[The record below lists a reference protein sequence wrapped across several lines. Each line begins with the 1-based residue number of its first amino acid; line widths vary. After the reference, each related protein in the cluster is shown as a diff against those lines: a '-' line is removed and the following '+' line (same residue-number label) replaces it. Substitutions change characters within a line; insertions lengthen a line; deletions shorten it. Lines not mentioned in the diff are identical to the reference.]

1 MRRSEPNTSVHSSKG
16 RLVVTRVAEAVA
28 QVVAVCHE
36 QFRSDPCPEAFEEAE
51 LRVRE
56 TMNALACEL
65 LGAVIEKRDDGAS
78 RIERDGQSWF
88 RVAATPRTIMTSLG
102 PLTYR
107 RARYRTSTA
116 PAHGGLPGAVTAAI
130 YSTVLARPSRS
141 GPTRFRYAG
150 ESQSLSRRRARAD
163 AEEGVPARFRIHAIP
178 ETDMHDPERDIRDIP
193 LSQLELSPDNVR
205 KTPAD
210 DSAFTELKASIAAHG
225 LLENLIAHAMGL
237 GADGIGRYAVIAGGR
252 RLAAMQ
258 ALAAEGTLDEDHPVP
273 CRMIGDIVTAEEVS
287 LAENSVRAAMHPA
300 DQVEAFRR
308 LADAGSTAAAIA
320 ARFGVSERTVEK
332 RLRLGNAAP
341 VLLEAYR
348 AGEIDLDTLMAFAV
362 TTNQARQS
370 AVWET
375 VSQQGYRPG
384 AWQIKRLLT
393 EDRVPATSAIVRFVG
408 IEAYEATGG
417 KIDRDLFAEED
428 ERGIWFDDPD
438 LLNKLAIDSLQVA
451 ARELE
456 TRWKWAE
463 ARLDVDWSATAAF
476 GRVRPQ
482 PAEPTDGEK
491 AEIERLRTRND
502 ELANMDDD
510 GWTEELVEEADANE
524 TRLDEIE
531 ATIEARAVY
540 RREDIA
546 IAGCIATVGNDG
558 ELKLIQGL
566 VRPEDMPAR
575 ESNDANMAG
584 QDDTGDGESASSSIE
599 APTLA
604 APLASLGDAEAEAR
618 KEAGVGI
625 GLADDLRAIRT
636 AIVKSQ
642 LACDFEAAFDL
653 LLFQLARGVFASGY
667 HDDALDIRATETPD
681 RPAMRVNDD
690 AFGTINVGEKHLEID
705 RATQKLDWTGLSDT
719 EAFAELRAL
728 PERDKRTLFASCVA
742 RTLKG
747 QLAFEPKARP
757 EVEAT
762 VARLDI
768 DFAAAV
774 RGNRDQLWTADLLWS
789 RLRKDRILA
798 VARET
803 LGETWAQAEAKH
815 KKADIAKAMQDAFA
829 HGGDV
834 PAGVTAE
841 GRAAAIAWTPP
852 GFRAFD
858 TGAVDDS
865 ALADDEG
872 TTAPEP
878 QPSKI
883 DTPLENALEHSSVD
897 PSGADGEARQDDAT
911 EADALPGDD
920 PEPTPV
926 EATRP
931 INVSVPGIVESI
943 DAPAVAE
950 RRAAAI
956 ASAMNADA
964 TLPVAASAPEVAG
977 PPAADAGGHDV
988 SVEREQVLAPPRGN
1002 GHDNGAELLEIP
1014 AFLRRG

>member
-1 MRRSEPNTSVHSSKG
+1 MSE
-16 RLVVTRVAEAVA
+16 
-28 QVVAVCHE
+28 
-36 QFRSDPCPEAFEEAE
+36 
-51 LRVRE
+51 RE
-56 TMNALACEL
+56 
-65 LGAVIEKRDDGAS
+65 
-78 RIERDGQSWF
+78 
-88 RVAATPRTIMTSLG
+88 
-102 PLTYR
+102 
-107 RARYRTSTA
+107 
-116 PAHGGLPGAVTAAI
+116 
-130 YSTVLARPSRS
+130 
-141 GPTRFRYAG
+141 
-150 ESQSLSRRRARAD
+150 
-163 AEEGVPARFRIHAIP
+163 
-178 ETDMHDPERDIRDIP
+178 IREIP
-193 LSQLELSPDNVR
+193 LSQLELSPDNAR

-210 DSAFTELKASIAAHG
+210 ASAFTELKASIAAHG
-225 LLENLIAHAMGL
+225 QLENLIARSMEP
-237 GADGIGRYAVIAGGR
+237 GADGPGRYAVIAGGR

-258 ALAAEGTLDEDHPVP
+258 ALAAEGALDEDHPVP
-273 CRMIGDIVTAEEVS
+273 CRMIGAIVAAEEVS

-320 ARFGVSERTVEK
+320 ACFGVSERTVEK

-408 IEAYEATGG
+408 LEAYEAAGG
-417 KIDRDLFAEED
+417 RIDRDLFAEED
-428 ERGIWFDDPD
+428 ERGIWFDDPN
-438 LLNKLAIDSLQVA
+438 LLNKLAMDSLQAA

-463 ARLDVDWSATAAF
+463 ARLGVDWSATAAF

-482 PAEPTDGEK
+482 PAEPTDEEK

-510 GWTEELVEEADANE
+510 GWTEELVGEAEGNEE
-524 TRLDEIE
+524 RLDEIE
-531 ATIEARAVY
+531 ATIEARAIY

-566 VRPEDMPAR
+566 VKPEDMPAR
-575 ESNDANMAG
+575 EAGDASAPG
-584 QDDTGDGESASSSIE
+584 HGDTADGEETFSGID
-599 APTLA
+599 APTFV
-604 APLASLGDAEAEAR
+604 APLASPGDAEAEAR

-625 GLADDLRAIRT
+625 GLADDLRAIRSG
-636 AIVKSQ
+636 IVKSQ

-653 LLFQLARGVFASGY
+653 LLFQLARSVFTNGY
-667 HDDALDIRATETPD
+667 HDDALDIRAAETPD

-690 AFGTINVGEKHLEID
+690 AFGNTNVGEKHLEID
-705 RATQKLDWTGLSDT
+705 RAGQKLDWTGLPDA

-728 PERDKRTLFASCVA
+728 SERDKRTLFASCVA

-747 QLAFEPKARP
+747 QLAFEPMARP

-768 DFAAAV
+768 DLASAV

-798 VARET
+798 IARET
-803 LGETWAQAEAKH
+803 LGETWAQVHAKQ
-815 KKADIAKAMQDAFA
+815 KKADIAKAMQDTFA
-829 HGGDV
+829 HGGGV

-872 TTAPEP
+872 TTAPEQ

-883 DTPLENALEHSSVD
+883 DMPSVHALEHSSVD
-897 PSGADGEARQDDAT
+897 PSGADGEDRQDDAT

-920 PEPTPV
+920 PEPTPM
-926 EATRP
+926 EAPLPMNAR
-931 INVSVPGIVESI
+931 VHSVVESI

-977 PPAADAGGHDV
+977 PPAADAGDHDV
-988 SVEREQVLAPPRGN
+988 SVEPEQVMAPPRGN
-1002 GHDNGAELLEIP
+1002 GHDNKAELLEIP

>member
-1 MRRSEPNTSVHSSKG
+1 
-16 RLVVTRVAEAVA
+16 
-28 QVVAVCHE
+28 
-36 QFRSDPCPEAFEEAE
+36 
-51 LRVRE
+51 
-56 TMNALACEL
+56 
-65 LGAVIEKRDDGAS
+65 
-78 RIERDGQSWF
+78 
-88 RVAATPRTIMTSLG
+88 
-102 PLTYR
+102 
-107 RARYRTSTA
+107 
-116 PAHGGLPGAVTAAI
+116 
-130 YSTVLARPSRS
+130 
-141 GPTRFRYAG
+141 
-150 ESQSLSRRRARAD
+150 
-163 AEEGVPARFRIHAIP
+163 
-178 ETDMHDPERDIRDIP
+178 MHDPERDIRDIP
-193 LSQLELSPDNVR
+193 LSQLELSPHNVR

-210 DSAFTELKASIAAHG
+210 ASAFTELKASIAAHG
-225 LLENLIAHAMGL
+225 LLENLIARSMEP
-237 GADGIGRYAVIAGGR
+237 GADGPGRYAVIAGGR

-273 CRMIGDIVTAEEVS
+273 CRMIGAIVAAEEVS

-362 TTNQARQS
+362 TTDQARQS

-375 VSQQGYRPG
+375 VSQGYRPG

-393 EDRVPATSAIVRFVG
+393 EDRVPATSAIARFIG
-408 IEAYEATGG
+408 IEAYEAAGG
-417 KIDRDLFAEED
+417 GIDRDLFAEED

-438 LLNKLAIDSLQVA
+438 LLNKLAMDILQVA

-463 ARLDVDWSATAAF
+463 ARLDVDWNTTASF

-502 ELANMDDD
+502 KLANMDDD

-524 TRLDEIE
+524 TRLHEIE

-558 ELKLIQGL
+558 ELKLIPGL

-575 ESNDANMAG
+575 ESGDANMAG
-584 QDDTGDGESASSSIE
+584 QDDTADGKENTISGID
-599 APTLA
+599 APTFV
-604 APLASLGDAEAEAR
+604 APLASPGDAEAEAR

-642 LACDFEAAFDL
+642 LACNFEAAFDL
-653 LLFQLARGVFASGY
+653 LLFQLARSVFTTGY
-667 HDDALDIRATETPD
+667 HDDALDIRAAETPD

-705 RATQKLDWTGLSDT
+705 RAAQKLDWTGLPDA

-728 PERDKRTLFASCVA
+728 PERDKHILFASCVA

-747 QLAFEPKARP
+747 QLAFEPKARA

-774 RGNRDQLWTADLLWS
+774 RGNSDQLWTADLLWS

-803 LGETWAQAEAKH
+803 LGETWAQAEAKQ

-829 HGGDV
+829 HGDDV
-834 PAGVTAE
+834 PAGITAE
-841 GRAAAIAWTPP
+841 GRASAIAWTPP

-858 TGAVDDS
+858 TGTVDDS
-865 ALADDEG
+865 ASADDEG
-872 TTAPEP
+872 TSAPEP
-878 QPSKI
+878 QPAAA
-883 DTPLENALEHSSVD
+883 DTLLEDAPRGNAPEDGGTDPAPAEALLPMNARVQSV
-897 PSGADGEARQDDAT
+897 
-911 EADALPGDD
+911 
-920 PEPTPV
+920 
-926 EATRP
+926 
-931 INVSVPGIVESI
+931 VESI

-950 RRAAAI
+950 RRAAAL
-956 ASAMNADA
+956 ASNVNADA
-964 TLPVAASAPEVAG
+964 TP
-977 PPAADAGGHDV
+977 

-1002 GHDNGAELLEIP
+1002 GHDNKAELLEIP

>member
-1 MRRSEPNTSVHSSKG
+1 
-16 RLVVTRVAEAVA
+16 
-28 QVVAVCHE
+28 
-36 QFRSDPCPEAFEEAE
+36 
-51 LRVRE
+51 
-56 TMNALACEL
+56 
-65 LGAVIEKRDDGAS
+65 
-78 RIERDGQSWF
+78 
-88 RVAATPRTIMTSLG
+88 
-102 PLTYR
+102 
-107 RARYRTSTA
+107 
-116 PAHGGLPGAVTAAI
+116 
-130 YSTVLARPSRS
+130 
-141 GPTRFRYAG
+141 
-150 ESQSLSRRRARAD
+150 
-163 AEEGVPARFRIHAIP
+163 
-178 ETDMHDPERDIRDIP
+178 MHDPERHISDIP

-210 DSAFTELKASIAAHG
+210 ASAFTELKASIAAHG
-225 LLENLIAHAMGL
+225 LLENLIARSMEPSTDCVA
-237 GADGIGRYAVIAGGR
+237 RYAVIAGGR

-258 ALAAEGTLDEDHPVP
+258 ALAAEGALEKDHPVP
-273 CRMIGDIVTAEEVS
+273 CRMIEDIVAAEEVS

-348 AGEIDLDTLMAFAV
+348 AGEIELDTLMAFAV
-362 TTNQARQS
+362 TTDRARQS
-370 AVWET
+370 VVWET

-393 EDRVPATSAIVRFVG
+393 EDRVSATSAIARFVG
-408 IEAYEATGG
+408 IEAYEAAGG
-417 KIDRDLFAEED
+417 RIDRDLFAEED
-428 ERGIWFDDPD
+428 ERGIWFDDPN
-438 LLNKLAIDSLQVA
+438 LLNKLAMDNLQAA

-482 PAEPTDGEK
+482 PAEPTDEEK

-531 ATIEARAVY
+531 AMIEARAVY

-546 IAGCIATVGNDG
+546 IAGCIATIGNDG

-566 VRPEDMPAR
+566 VWPEDMPAR
-575 ESNDANMAG
+575 EADDANMAG
-584 QDDTGDGESASSSIE
+584 QDDTGGGESASSSIE

-604 APLASLGDAEAEAR
+604 APVASPGDAEAEAR

-653 LLFQLARGVFASGY
+653 LLFQLSRSVFTTGY
-667 HDDALDIRATETPD
+667 HDDALDIRAAATPD

-690 AFGTINVGEKHLEID
+690 AFGDINVGEKHLEID
-705 RATQKLDWTGLSDT
+705 RAAQKLDWTGLPDA

-762 VARLDI
+762 VARLDT
-768 DFAAAV
+768 DFVAAV
-774 RGNRDQLWTADLLWS
+774 RGNRDQVWTADLLWS

-798 VARET
+798 IARGT
-803 LGETWAQAEAKH
+803 LGETWAQAEAKQ
-815 KKADIAKAMQDAFA
+815 KKAEIARAMQEAFA
-829 HGGDV
+829 HGDGV

-858 TGAVDDS
+858 TVAVDDNDTGDVEGATS
-865 ALADDEG
+865 AEQQQVAADTPVDDAAEG
-872 TTAPEP
+872 SGDDADGVANPSAVNNGASQAGAPEGGATPGDNAEPVPLEAP
-878 QPSKI
+878 QPM
-883 DTPLENALEHSSVD
+883 NAGVQSV
-897 PSGADGEARQDDAT
+897 
-911 EADALPGDD
+911 
-920 PEPTPV
+920 
-926 EATRP
+926 
-931 INVSVPGIVESI
+931 VESI
-943 DAPAVAE
+943 DAPAVAD
-950 RRAAAI
+950 RRAAAL
-956 ASAMNADA
+956 ASAMNAEA
-964 TLPVAASAPEVAG
+964 TPPVAASAPEAAE
-977 PPAADAGGHDV
+977 PPAGDAIAGGGHDV

-1002 GHDNGAELLEIP
+1002 GHDNKAELLEIP

>member
-1 MRRSEPNTSVHSSKG
+1 MSEG
-16 RLVVTRVAEAVA
+16 
-28 QVVAVCHE
+28 
-36 QFRSDPCPEAFEEAE
+36 
-51 LRVRE
+51 
-56 TMNALACEL
+56 
-65 LGAVIEKRDDGAS
+65 
-78 RIERDGQSWF
+78 
-88 RVAATPRTIMTSLG
+88 
-102 PLTYR
+102 
-107 RARYRTSTA
+107 
-116 PAHGGLPGAVTAAI
+116 
-130 YSTVLARPSRS
+130 
-141 GPTRFRYAG
+141 
-150 ESQSLSRRRARAD
+150 
-163 AEEGVPARFRIHAIP
+163 
-178 ETDMHDPERDIRDIP
+178 DIRDIP
-193 LSQLELSPDNVR
+193 LSQLELSPGNVR

-210 DSAFTELKASIAAHG
+210 ASAFTELKASIAAHG
-225 LLENLIAHAMGL
+225 LLENLIARAMEPGTDCV
-237 GADGIGRYAVIAGGR
+237 ARYAVIAGGR

-258 ALAAEGTLDEDHPVP
+258 ALAAEGALKEDHPVP
-273 CRMIGDIVTAEEVS
+273 CHMIDGIVAAEEVS

-348 AGEIDLDTLMAFAV
+348 AGEIDLETLMAFAV
-362 TTNQARQS
+362 TTDHAHQT

-393 EDRVPATSAIVRFVG
+393 EDRVSATSAIARFVG
-408 IEAYEATGG
+408 IEAYEAAGG
-417 KIDRDLFAEED
+417 SIDRDLFAEED

-438 LLNKLAIDSLQVA
+438 LLNKLAMDSLQVA

-463 ARLDVDWSATAAF
+463 ARLDVDWTTTAAF

-482 PAEPTDGEK
+482 PAEPTDEEK

-502 ELANMDDD
+502 ELANMDDED
-510 GWTEELVEEADANE
+510 WTEELVEEANANE
-524 TRLDEIE
+524 TRLHEIE

-546 IAGCIATVGNDG
+546 IAGCIVTIGNDG

-575 ESNDANMAG
+575 ESGDADAEG
-584 QDDTGDGESASSSIE
+584 HTDTADGESASSGID
-599 APTLA
+599 APTLV
-604 APLASLGDAEAEAR
+604 APLASPGDAEAEAR

-653 LLFQLARGVFASGY
+653 LLFQLARSVFTSGY
-667 HDDALDIRATETPD
+667 HNDALDIRVAETPD

-705 RATQKLDWTGLSDT
+705 RAGQKLDWTGLPDA

-728 PERDKRTLFASCVA
+728 PEQDKRTLFASCVA

-747 QLAFEPKARP
+747 QLAFEPKARA

-774 RGNRDQLWTADLLWS
+774 RGNRDQVWTADLLWS

-798 VARET
+798 IARGT
-803 LGETWAQAEAKH
+803 LGETWAQAEAKQ
-815 KKADIAKAMQDAFA
+815 KKADIAKAMENAFA
-829 HGGDV
+829 HGDGI
-834 PAGVTAE
+834 PAGVTAD

-858 TGAVDDS
+858 TGTVDDEGAAS
-865 ALADDEG
+865 DEG

-878 QPSKI
+878 QPTAA
-883 DTPLENALEHSSVD
+883 DTPLSDAPEDDGDDADGGAD
-897 PSGADGEARQDDAT
+897 PSGADSDTSQSG
-911 EADALPGDD
+911 D
-920 PEPTPV
+920 PEAGAPADNVADPAQA
-926 EATRP
+926 EAQQP
-931 INVSVPGIVESI
+931 MNAGVQSVVESF
-943 DAPAVAE
+943 DAPAVAD
-950 RRAAAI
+950 RRAAAL
-956 ASAMNADA
+956 ASAVNAGA
-964 TLPVAASAPEVAG
+964 TPPVAASAPEAAG
-977 PPAADAGGHDV
+977 ASDHDAMRITIASDGSNV
-988 SVEREQVLAPPRGN
+988 PVEPEQVLAPPRGN
-1002 GHDNGAELLEIP
+1002 GRDNKAELLEIP

>member
-1 MRRSEPNTSVHSSKG
+1 
-16 RLVVTRVAEAVA
+16 
-28 QVVAVCHE
+28 
-36 QFRSDPCPEAFEEAE
+36 
-51 LRVRE
+51 
-56 TMNALACEL
+56 
-65 LGAVIEKRDDGAS
+65 
-78 RIERDGQSWF
+78 
-88 RVAATPRTIMTSLG
+88 
-102 PLTYR
+102 
-107 RARYRTSTA
+107 
-116 PAHGGLPGAVTAAI
+116 
-130 YSTVLARPSRS
+130 
-141 GPTRFRYAG
+141 
-150 ESQSLSRRRARAD
+150 
-163 AEEGVPARFRIHAIP
+163 
-178 ETDMHDPERDIRDIP
+178 MHDPERDIRDIP
-193 LSQLELSPDNVR
+193 LPQLELSPCNVR

-210 DSAFTELKASIAAHG
+210 ASAFTELKASIAAHG
-225 LLENLIAHAMGL
+225 LLENLIARAMEPGT
-237 GADGIGRYAVIAGGR
+237 DCVVRYAVIAGGR

-258 ALAAEGTLDEDHPVP
+258 ALAAEGALDEDHPVP
-273 CRMIGDIVTAEEVS
+273 CRMIGSIVAAEEVS

-348 AGEIDLDTLMAFAV
+348 AGEIDLETLMAFAV
-362 TTNQARQS
+362 TTDHARQS
-370 AVWET
+370 AVWAA

-393 EDRVPATSAIVRFVG
+393 EDRVPATSNIARFVG
-408 IEAYEATGG
+408 LEAYEAAGG
-417 KIDRDLFAEED
+417 QIDRDLFAEED

-438 LLNKLAIDSLQVA
+438 LLNKLAMDSLQA
-451 ARELE
+451 ATRELE

-482 PAEPTDGEK
+482 PAEPKDEEK

-502 ELANMDDD
+502 ELANMGDD
-510 GWTEELVEEADANE
+510 GWTEELVDEADANE

-566 VRPEDMPAR
+566 VRPEDIPAR
-575 ESNDANMAG
+575 ESGEAG
-584 QDDTGDGESASSSIE
+584 AGGHDDTGDEENTISRID
-599 APTLA
+599 APTLV
-604 APLASLGDAEAEAR
+604 APIASPGDAESEAR

-642 LACDFEAAFDL
+642 LACDFDAAFDL
-653 LLFQLARGVFASGY
+653 LLFQLARSVFTTGY
-667 HDDALDIRATETPD
+667 YDDALDIRAAETPD
-681 RPAMRVNDD
+681 RPAMRVNDG
-690 AFGTINVGEKHLEID
+690 AFGNINVGEKHLEID
-705 RATQKLDWTGLSDT
+705 RAAQELDWAGLPDA
-719 EAFAELRAL
+719 EAFAGLRAL

-774 RGNRDQLWTADLLWS
+774 RGNRDQVWSADLLWS

-798 VARET
+798 IARET
-803 LGETWAQAEAKH
+803 LGETWAQAEAKQ
-815 KKADIAKAMQDAFA
+815 KKAEIGKAMQDAFA
-829 HGGDV
+829 HGDGV

-858 TGAVDDS
+858 TGTV
-865 ALADDEG
+865 DDEG
-872 TTAPEP
+872 AASDEGTAAPDP
-878 QPSKI
+878 QPAKA
-883 DTPLENALEHSSVD
+883 DTPLGNAPEDGGTDPAPAEAQQPMNAGVQSV
-897 PSGADGEARQDDAT
+897 
-911 EADALPGDD
+911 
-920 PEPTPV
+920 
-926 EATRP
+926 
-931 INVSVPGIVESI
+931 VESI

-950 RRAAAI
+950 RRAAAL
-956 ASAMNADA
+956 ASDKNSDA
-964 TLPVAASAPEVAG
+964 TLPAVASAPE
-977 PPAADAGGHDV
+977 PADHDV
-988 SVEREQVLAPPRGN
+988 SVEPEQVLAPPRGN
-1002 GHDNGAELLEIP
+1002 GRDSDAELLEIP

>member
-1 MRRSEPNTSVHSSKG
+1 
-16 RLVVTRVAEAVA
+16 
-28 QVVAVCHE
+28 
-36 QFRSDPCPEAFEEAE
+36 
-51 LRVRE
+51 
-56 TMNALACEL
+56 
-65 LGAVIEKRDDGAS
+65 
-78 RIERDGQSWF
+78 
-88 RVAATPRTIMTSLG
+88 
-102 PLTYR
+102 
-107 RARYRTSTA
+107 
-116 PAHGGLPGAVTAAI
+116 
-130 YSTVLARPSRS
+130 
-141 GPTRFRYAG
+141 
-150 ESQSLSRRRARAD
+150 
-163 AEEGVPARFRIHAIP
+163 
-178 ETDMHDPERDIRDIP
+178 MHDPERDIRDIP

-210 DSAFTELKASIAAHG
+210 ASAFTELKASIAAHG
-225 LLENLIAHAMGL
+225 LLENLIARAMEPGTDCV
-237 GADGIGRYAVIAGGR
+237 ARYAVIAGGR

-258 ALAAEGTLDEDHPVP
+258 ALAAEGALEEDHPVP
-273 CRMIGDIVTAEEVS
+273 CRMIGSIVAAEEVS

-362 TTNQARQS
+362 TTDHARQN
-370 AVWET
+370 AVWAA

-384 AWQIKRLLT
+384 AWQVKRLLT

-408 IEAYEATGG
+408 LEAYEAAGG
-417 KIDRDLFAEED
+417 RIDRDLFAEED
-428 ERGIWFDDPD
+428 ERGIWFDDPN
-438 LLNKLAIDSLQVA
+438 LLNKLAMDSLQAA

-463 ARLDVDWSATAAF
+463 ARLDMDWSATAAF

-531 ATIEARAVY
+531 AMIEARAVY
-540 RREDIA
+540 RCEDIA
-546 IAGCIATVGNDG
+546 IAGCIATVGTDG

-566 VRPEDMPAR
+566 VRPEDMPAHA
-575 ESNDANMAG
+575 SKDADAAG
-584 QDDTGDGESASSSIE
+584 QDDTGDRENTRSGID
-599 APTLA
+599 APTFV
-604 APLASLGDAEAEAR
+604 APLASPGDAEAEAR

-653 LLFQLARGVFASGY
+653 LLFQLARSVFASGY

-690 AFGTINVGEKHLEID
+690 AFGDINVGEKHLEID
-705 RATQKLDWTGLSDT
+705 RAAQKLTWAGLPDD

-762 VARLDI
+762 VALLDI

-774 RGNRDQLWTADLLWS
+774 RGNRDQVWTADLLWS

-798 VARET
+798 VGRET
-803 LGETWAQAEAKH
+803 LGEAWAQAEAKQ
-815 KKADIAKAMQDAFA
+815 KKAEIAKAMQDAFA
-829 HGGDV
+829 HGGGV

-858 TGAVDDS
+858 TGDVDDS

-872 TTAPEP
+872 TAAPEP

-883 DTPLENALEHSSVD
+883 DMPSVYALEHSTVD

-911 EADALPGDD
+911 EADALLGDD

-926 EATRP
+926 EATRRP
-931 INVSVPGIVESI
+931 MNVSVPCIVESI

-950 RRAAAI
+950 RRAAAL
-956 ASAMNADA
+956 ASTKNSDA
-964 TLPVAASAPEVAG
+964 APPVAASLPVAG
-977 PPAADAGGHDV
+977 DPPAGEAIPADHDAVRITIAGGGHEG
-988 SVEREQVLAPPRGN
+988 SVEREQILAPPRGN
-1002 GHDNGAELLEIP
+1002 GHDNKAEVLEIP

>member
-1 MRRSEPNTSVHSSKG
+1 
-16 RLVVTRVAEAVA
+16 
-28 QVVAVCHE
+28 
-36 QFRSDPCPEAFEEAE
+36 
-51 LRVRE
+51 
-56 TMNALACEL
+56 
-65 LGAVIEKRDDGAS
+65 
-78 RIERDGQSWF
+78 
-88 RVAATPRTIMTSLG
+88 
-102 PLTYR
+102 
-107 RARYRTSTA
+107 
-116 PAHGGLPGAVTAAI
+116 
-130 YSTVLARPSRS
+130 
-141 GPTRFRYAG
+141 
-150 ESQSLSRRRARAD
+150 
-163 AEEGVPARFRIHAIP
+163 
-178 ETDMHDPERDIRDIP
+178 MHDPEHDIRDIP

-210 DSAFTELKASIAAHG
+210 ASAFTELKASIAAHG
-225 LLENLIAHAMGL
+225 LLENLIASAIGSGH
-237 GADGIGRYAVIAGGR
+237 DGIGRYAVIAGGR

-258 ALAAEGTLDEDHPVP
+258 ALAAEGALEEDHPVP
-273 CRMIGDIVTAEEVS
+273 CRMIGDIVAAEEVS

-362 TTNQARQS
+362 TTDQARQN

-375 VSQQGYRPG
+375 VGQQGYRPG

-408 IEAYEATGG
+408 LEAYEAAGG
-417 KIDRDLFAEED
+417 RIDRDLFAEED
-428 ERGIWFDDPD
+428 ERGIWFDDPN
-438 LLNKLAIDSLQVA
+438 LLNKLAMDSLQA
-451 ARELE
+451 AASELE

-463 ARLDVDWSATAAF
+463 ARLDVDWSATTSF

-482 PAEPTDGEK
+482 PAKPTNEET

-510 GWTEELVEEADANE
+510 GWTEELAEEAGANE
-524 TRLDEIE
+524 ERLDEIE
-531 ATIEARAVY
+531 AMIEARAVY

-575 ESNDANMAG
+575 ESGEAG
-584 QDDTGDGESASSSIE
+584 AAGHDDTADGEDTFSGID
-599 APTLA
+599 APTFV
-604 APLASLGDAEAEAR
+604 APLASPGDAEAEAR

-653 LLFQLARGVFASGY
+653 LLFQLARSVFTSGY

-690 AFGTINVGEKHLEID
+690 AFGDINVGEKHLEID
-705 RATQKLDWTGLSDT
+705 RAAQKLDWTGLPDDK
-719 EAFAELRAL
+719 AFAELRAL

-774 RGNRDQLWTADLLWS
+774 RGNRDQVWTADLLWS

-798 VARET
+798 IARET
-803 LGETWAQAEAKH
+803 LGETWAQAEAKQ

-829 HGGDV
+829 HGGGV
-834 PAGVTAE
+834 PAEVTAE

-858 TGAVDDS
+858 TGTVDDS
-865 ALADDEG
+865 GSADDEG

-878 QPSKI
+878 QPTVA
-883 DTPLENALEHSSVD
+883 DTPLGGAPEDDGDDVNGGAD
-897 PSGADGEARQDDAT
+897 PSRVDDDTSQSEAPQ
-911 EADALPGDD
+911 ADALSDNDAD
-920 PEPTPV
+920 PAPV
-926 EATRP
+926 EAQKPMNARLH
-931 INVSVPGIVESI
+931 SVVESI

-950 RRAAAI
+950 RRAGAL
-956 ASAMNADA
+956 ASAKNSDA
-964 TLPVAASAPEVAG
+964 VPPVAASVPE
-977 PPAADAGGHDV
+977 AADSPTGDTDLADHDAVRITIAGGGHEV
-988 SVEREQVLAPPRGN
+988 SVEREQVLAPLRGN
-1002 GHDNGAELLEIP
+1002 GHDNGSELLEIP

>member
-1 MRRSEPNTSVHSSKG
+1 MEPG
-16 RLVVTRVAEAVA
+16 
-28 QVVAVCHE
+28 
-36 QFRSDPCPEAFEEAE
+36 P
-51 LRVRE
+51 
-56 TMNALACEL
+56 
-65 LGAVIEKRDDGAS
+65 DG
-78 RIERDGQSWF
+78 
-88 RVAATPRTIMTSLG
+88 
-102 PLTYR
+102 
-107 RARYRTSTA
+107 TA
-116 PAHGGLPGAVTAAI
+116 
-130 YSTVLARPSRS
+130 
-141 GPTRFRYAG
+141 
-150 ESQSLSRRRARAD
+150 
-163 AEEGVPARFRIHAIP
+163 
-178 ETDMHDPERDIRDIP
+178 
-193 LSQLELSPDNVR
+193 
-205 KTPAD
+205 
-210 DSAFTELKASIAAHG
+210 
-225 LLENLIAHAMGL
+225 
-237 GADGIGRYAVIAGGR
+237 RYAVIAGGR

-258 ALAAEGTLDEDHPVP
+258 ALAAEGALDEDHPVP

-362 TTNQARQS
+362 TTDHAHQT
-370 AVWET
+370 AVWAA

-393 EDRVPATSAIVRFVG
+393 EDRLPAASAIARFVG
-408 IEAYEATGG
+408 IEAYEAAGG
-417 KIDRDLFAEED
+417 KVDRDLFAEED
-428 ERGIWFDDPD
+428 ERGIWLDDPD
-438 LLNKLAIDSLQVA
+438 LLNKLAMDSLQAA

-456 TRWKWAE
+456 TRWKWTE
-463 ARLDVDWSATAAF
+463 VRLDVDWSATASF

-482 PAEPTDGEK
+482 LAEPTDEEK

-502 ELANMDDD
+502 ELANMDDED
-510 GWTEELVEEADANE
+510 WTEELVEEAESNE

-531 ATIEARAVY
+531 ATIEARAIY

-546 IAGCIATVGNDG
+546 IAGCIATIGNDG

-575 ESNDANMAG
+575 EAGDADAAG
-584 QDDTGDGESASSSIE
+584 QDDTGDGESANSGIE

-604 APLASLGDAEAEAR
+604 APHASPGDAEAEAR

-653 LLFQLARGVFASGY
+653 LLFQLARSVFTSGY
-667 HDDALDIRATETPD
+667 HDDALDIRAAETPD

-705 RATQKLDWTGLSDT
+705 RAAQKLDWASLSDAET
-719 EAFAELRAL
+719 FAELRAL
-728 PERDKRTLFASCVA
+728 PEQDKRTLFASCVA

-768 DFAAAV
+768 DFASAV
-774 RGNRDQLWTADLLWS
+774 RANRDQIWTADLLWA

-798 VARET
+798 IARET
-803 LGETWAQAEAKH
+803 LGETWAQAEAKQ
-815 KKADIAKAMQDAFA
+815 KKAEIARAMQDAFA
-829 HGGDV
+829 HGDGV
-834 PAGVTAE
+834 PAGVTAD

-858 TGAVDDS
+858 TGTV
-865 ALADDEG
+865 DDEG
-872 TTAPEP
+872 AASDEGTAASDR
-878 QPSKI
+878 QPAAA
-883 DTPLENALEHSSVD
+883 DTPLEDAPLGNAPEAGGDDVNGGAD
-897 PSGADGEARQDDAT
+897 PSGAETLQAGAPEDVTLPDNDA
-911 EADALPGDD
+911 
-920 PEPTPV
+920 EPVPV
-926 EATRP
+926 EAPQRM
-931 INVSVPGIVESI
+931 NARVHSVVESI

-950 RRAAAI
+950 RRAAV
-956 ASAMNADA
+956 ASAVNADA
-964 TLPVAASAPEVAG
+964 TPPVAASAPEAV
-977 PPAADAGGHDV
+977 DHDV

-1002 GHDNGAELLEIP
+1002 GHDNKAELLEIP

>member
-1 MRRSEPNTSVHSSKG
+1 MHAPESE
-16 RLVVTRVAEAVA
+16 
-28 QVVAVCHE
+28 
-36 QFRSDPCPEAFEEAE
+36 
-51 LRVRE
+51 
-56 TMNALACEL
+56 
-65 LGAVIEKRDDGAS
+65 
-78 RIERDGQSWF
+78 
-88 RVAATPRTIMTSLG
+88 
-102 PLTYR
+102 
-107 RARYRTSTA
+107 
-116 PAHGGLPGAVTAAI
+116 
-130 YSTVLARPSRS
+130 
-141 GPTRFRYAG
+141 
-150 ESQSLSRRRARAD
+150 
-163 AEEGVPARFRIHAIP
+163 
-178 ETDMHDPERDIRDIP
+178 IRDIP
-193 LSQLELSPDNVR
+193 LSQLELSPANVR
-205 KTPAD
+205 KTLAD
-210 DSAFTELKASIAAHG
+210 TSAFTELKASIAAHG
-225 LLENLIAHAMGL
+225 LLENLITRSMEP
-237 GADGIGRYAVIAGGR
+237 GADGPGRYAVIAGGR

-258 ALAAEGTLDEDHPVP
+258 ALAAEGALDEDQPVP
-273 CRMIGDIVTAEEVS
+273 CRMIGGIVAAEEVS

-348 AGEIDLDTLMAFAV
+348 AGEIDLETLMAFAV
-362 TTNQARQS
+362 TTDQARQS
-370 AVWET
+370 AVWAT

-393 EDRVPATSAIVRFVG
+393 EDRVPATSAIARFVG
-408 IEAYEATGG
+408 IEAYEAAGG

-438 LLNKLAIDSLQVA
+438 LLNKLAMDNLHAA

-463 ARLDVDWSATAAF
+463 ARLDVDWSATASF

-482 PAEPTDGEK
+482 PAEPTDEEK

-502 ELANMDDD
+502 ELANMDDEE
-510 GWTEELVEEADANE
+510 WTEELVEEAESNE

-531 ATIEARAVY
+531 AMIEARAVY

-575 ESNDANMAG
+575 ESGDADAAG
-584 QDDTGDGESASSSIE
+584 HDDTGDEENTISGID
-599 APTLA
+599 APTFV
-604 APLASLGDAEAEAR
+604 APLASPGDAEAEAR

-642 LACDFEAAFDL
+642 LACDFEGAFDL
-653 LLFQLARGVFASGY
+653 LLFQLARSVFTTGY
-667 HDDALDIRATETPD
+667 HDDALDIRAVETPD
-681 RPAMRVNDD
+681 RPAIRVNDD

-705 RATQKLDWTGLSDT
+705 RAAQKLDWAGLPDD

-742 RTLKG
+742 RALKG

-768 DFAAAV
+768 DFASAV

-798 VARET
+798 IARGT
-803 LGETWAQAEAKH
+803 LGETWAQAEAKQ
-815 KKADIAKAMQDAFA
+815 KKAEIARAMQDAFA
-829 HGGDV
+829 HGDDA

-858 TGAVDDS
+858 TGTFDDS
-865 ALADDEG
+865 ASADDEG

-883 DTPLENALEHSSVD
+883 DMPSVHALEHSSVD
-897 PSGADGEARQDDAT
+897 PSGADGEAPRDDAT

-931 INVSVPGIVESI
+931 MNVSVPGTVESI

-950 RRAAAI
+950 RRATAL
-956 ASAMNADA
+956 ASAVNADA
-964 TLPVAASAPEVAG
+964 TPPVAASAPV
-977 PPAADAGGHDV
+977 AADHDV

-1002 GHDNGAELLEIP
+1002 GHDNGSELLEIP
-1014 AFLRRG
+1014 AFLRRN

>member
-1 MRRSEPNTSVHSSKG
+1 MS
-16 RLVVTRVAEAVA
+16 
-28 QVVAVCHE
+28 
-36 QFRSDPCPEAFEEAE
+36 
-51 LRVRE
+51 
-56 TMNALACEL
+56 
-65 LGAVIEKRDDGAS
+65 
-78 RIERDGQSWF
+78 
-88 RVAATPRTIMTSLG
+88 
-102 PLTYR
+102 
-107 RARYRTSTA
+107 
-116 PAHGGLPGAVTAAI
+116 
-130 YSTVLARPSRS
+130 
-141 GPTRFRYAG
+141 
-150 ESQSLSRRRARAD
+150 
-163 AEEGVPARFRIHAIP
+163 
-178 ETDMHDPERDIRDIP
+178 ERDIRDIP
-193 LSQLELSPDNVR
+193 LSQLELSPGNVR

-210 DSAFTELKASIAAHG
+210 ASAFTELKASIAAHG
-225 LLENLIAHAMGL
+225 LLENLIARAMEPGTDCV
-237 GADGIGRYAVIAGGR
+237 ARYGVIAGGR

-258 ALAAEGTLDEDHPVP
+258 ALAAEGGLDEDHPVP
-273 CRMIGDIVTAEEVS
+273 CHMIDGIVAAEEVS

-300 DQVEAFRR
+300 DQVEAFRG
-308 LADAGSTAAAIA
+308 LADAGGTAAAIA

-348 AGEIDLDTLMAFAV
+348 AGEIDLETLMAFAV
-362 TTNQARQS
+362 TTDQARQS

-393 EDRVPATSAIVRFVG
+393 EDRVSATSAIARFVG
-408 IEAYEATGG
+408 IEAYEAAGG

-463 ARLDVDWSATAAF
+463 ARLDMDWSATAAF

-482 PAEPTDGEK
+482 PAEPTDEEK

-502 ELANMDDD
+502 ELANMDDED
-510 GWTEELVEEADANE
+510 WTEELVEEADANE

-575 ESNDANMAG
+575 EAGDAGAAG
-584 QDDTGDGESASSSIE
+584 HDDTGDGENTISGIE
-599 APTLA
+599 APTLT
-604 APLASLGDAEAEAR
+604 APLASPGDAESEAR

-653 LLFQLARGVFASGY
+653 LLFQLARSVFANGY
-667 HDDALDIRATETPD
+667 HDDALDIRVVETPD

-690 AFGTINVGEKHLEID
+690 AFGTVNVGEKHLEID
-705 RATQKLDWTGLSDT
+705 RAAQKLDWTGLSND

-728 PERDKRTLFASCVA
+728 PEQDKRTLFASCVA

-747 QLAFEPKARP
+747 QLAFEPKARA

-774 RGNRDQLWTADLLWS
+774 RGNRDQVWTADLLWS

-798 VARET
+798 IARGT
-803 LGETWAQAEAKH
+803 LGETWAQAEAKQ
-815 KKADIAKAMQDAFA
+815 KKADIAKAMEDAFA
-829 HGGDV
+829 HGDGI
-834 PAGVTAE
+834 PAGVTAD

-858 TGAVDDS
+858 TGTVDDEGAAS
-865 ALADDEG
+865 DEG

-878 QPSKI
+878 QPTAA
-883 DTPLENALEHSSVD
+883 DAPLGDAPED
-897 PSGADGEARQDDAT
+897 DGDDADSDT
-911 EADALPGDD
+911 SQSGD
-920 PEPTPV
+920 PEAGAPADNVADPTPA
-926 EATRP
+926 EAQQP
-931 INVSVPGIVESI
+931 MNAGVQSVVESI
-943 DAPAVAE
+943 DAPAVAD
-950 RRAAAI
+950 RRAAAL
-956 ASAMNADA
+956 ASAVNADA
-964 TLPVAASAPEVAG
+964 TPPVAASAQEAAG
-977 PPAADAGGHDV
+977 AGDLDAMRITIAGAGSNV
-988 SVEREQVLAPPRGN
+988 SVEPEQVMAPPRGN
-1002 GHDNGAELLEIP
+1002 GQDNKAELLEIP

>member
-1 MRRSEPNTSVHSSKG
+1 M
-16 RLVVTRVAEAVA
+16 
-28 QVVAVCHE
+28 
-36 QFRSDPCPEAFEEAE
+36 
-51 LRVRE
+51 
-56 TMNALACEL
+56 
-65 LGAVIEKRDDGAS
+65 
-78 RIERDGQSWF
+78 
-88 RVAATPRTIMTSLG
+88 
-102 PLTYR
+102 
-107 RARYRTSTA
+107 
-116 PAHGGLPGAVTAAI
+116 
-130 YSTVLARPSRS
+130 
-141 GPTRFRYAG
+141 
-150 ESQSLSRRRARAD
+150 
-163 AEEGVPARFRIHAIP
+163 
-178 ETDMHDPERDIRDIP
+178 
-193 LSQLELSPDNVR
+193 
-205 KTPAD
+205 
-210 DSAFTELKASIAAHG
+210 
-225 LLENLIAHAMGL
+225 
-237 GADGIGRYAVIAGGR
+237 
-252 RLAAMQ
+252 
-258 ALAAEGTLDEDHPVP
+258 
-273 CRMIGDIVTAEEVS
+273 
-287 LAENSVRAAMHPA
+287 
-300 DQVEAFRR
+300 
-308 LADAGSTAAAIA
+308 
-320 ARFGVSERTVEK
+320 
-332 RLRLGNAAP
+332 
-341 VLLEAYR
+341 
-348 AGEIDLDTLMAFAV
+348 
-362 TTNQARQS
+362 
-370 AVWET
+370 
-375 VSQQGYRPG
+375 
-384 AWQIKRLLT
+384 
-393 EDRVPATSAIVRFVG
+393 
-408 IEAYEATGG
+408 
-417 KIDRDLFAEED
+417 
-428 ERGIWFDDPD
+428 
-438 LLNKLAIDSLQVA
+438 
-451 ARELE
+451 
-456 TRWKWAE
+456 
-463 ARLDVDWSATAAF
+463 
-476 GRVRPQ
+476 RPQ

-510 GWTEELVEEADANE
+510 GWTEELVEEAESNE

-531 ATIEARAVY
+531 AMIEARAVY

-575 ESNDANMAG
+575 ESNDADAAG
-584 QDDTGDGESASSSIE
+584 QDDTGDGENTSSGID
-599 APTLA
+599 APTFV
-604 APLASLGDAEAEAR
+604 APLASPGDAEAEAR

-653 LLFQLARGVFASGY
+653 LLFQLARGVFTNGY

-690 AFGTINVGEKHLEID
+690 AFGDINVGEKHLEID
-705 RATQKLDWTGLSDT
+705 RAAQKLDWTGLPDT

-774 RGNRDQLWTADLLWS
+774 RGNRDQVWTADLLWS

-798 VARET
+798 IARET
-803 LGETWAQAEAKH
+803 LGETWAQAEAKQ

-829 HGGDV
+829 HGDDV

-858 TGAVDDS
+858 TGTVDDS
-865 ALADDEG
+865 ASADDEG

-883 DTPLENALEHSSVD
+883 DTPSVDALEHSSVD
-897 PSGADGEARQDDAT
+897 PSGADGEARKTTVRKPMHYRAMI
-911 EADALPGDD
+911 A
-920 PEPTPV
+920 EPTPV
-926 EATRP
+926 EAQQPMNAR
-931 INVSVPGIVESI
+931 VHSVVESI

-950 RRAAAI
+950 RRAAAL

-964 TLPVAASAPEVAG
+964 TLPVAASAPEAAG
-977 PPAADAGGHDV
+977 AGDHDAMRITIAGGGSNV
-988 SVEREQVLAPPRGN
+988 PVEPEQVMAPPRGN

>member
-1 MRRSEPNTSVHSSKG
+1 
-16 RLVVTRVAEAVA
+16 
-28 QVVAVCHE
+28 
-36 QFRSDPCPEAFEEAE
+36 
-51 LRVRE
+51 
-56 TMNALACEL
+56 
-65 LGAVIEKRDDGAS
+65 
-78 RIERDGQSWF
+78 
-88 RVAATPRTIMTSLG
+88 
-102 PLTYR
+102 
-107 RARYRTSTA
+107 
-116 PAHGGLPGAVTAAI
+116 
-130 YSTVLARPSRS
+130 
-141 GPTRFRYAG
+141 
-150 ESQSLSRRRARAD
+150 
-163 AEEGVPARFRIHAIP
+163 
-178 ETDMHDPERDIRDIP
+178 MHDPERDIRDIP
-193 LSQLELSPDNVR
+193 LSQLELSPGNVR

-210 DSAFTELKASIAAHG
+210 ASAFTELKASIAAHG
-225 LLENLIAHAMGL
+225 LLENLIARAMEPGTDCV
-237 GADGIGRYAVIAGGR
+237 ARYGVIAGGR

-258 ALAAEGTLDEDHPVP
+258 ALAAEGTLDEDHLVP
-273 CRMIGDIVTAEEVS
+273 CRMIGAIVAAEEVS

-308 LADAGSTAAAIA
+308 LADAGSTAGAIA

-362 TTNQARQS
+362 TTNQARQT

-393 EDRVPATSAIVRFVG
+393 EDRLPATSAIARFVG
-408 IEAYEATGG
+408 IEAYEAAGG
-417 KIDRDLFAEED
+417 RIDRDLFAEED

-438 LLNKLAIDSLQVA
+438 LLNKLAMDSLQA
-451 ARELE
+451 EARELE

-463 ARLDVDWSATAAF
+463 ARLDMDWSATAAF
-476 GRVRPQ
+476 GRVRPRL
-482 PAEPTDGEK
+482 AEPTDGEK
-491 AEIERLRTRND
+491 AEIERLRTHND
-502 ELANMDDD
+502 ELANMDDED
-510 GWTEELVEEADANE
+510 WTEELVEEAEGNE

-546 IAGCIATVGNDG
+546 IAGCIATIGNDG

-575 ESNDANMAG
+575 EAGDADMAG
-584 QDDTGDGESASSSIE
+584 QDDTSDGESASSGIE

-604 APLASLGDAEAEAR
+604 APLASPGDAEAEAR

-653 LLFQLARGVFASGY
+653 LLFQLARSVFTSGY
-667 HDDALDIRATETPD
+667 HDGALDIRAVETPD
-681 RPAMRVNDD
+681 RPATRVNDD
-690 AFGTINVGEKHLEID
+690 AFGTVNVGAKHLEID
-705 RATQKLDWTGLSDT
+705 RAAQKLDWTGLPDA

-757 EVEAT
+757 EIEAT
-762 VARLDI
+762 VARLVI

-774 RGNRDQLWTADLLWS
+774 RGNRDQVWTADLLWS

-798 VARET
+798 IARET
-803 LGETWAQAEAKH
+803 LGETWAQAEAKQ
-815 KKADIAKAMQDAFA
+815 KKAQIARAMQDAFA
-829 HGGDV
+829 LGDDV

-858 TGAVDDS
+858 TGTVDDNDTGDVEGATS
-865 ALADDEG
+865 AEQQQVAANTPVDDAADGIADPSAVNNG
-872 TTAPEP
+872 ASQAGAPEG
-878 QPSKI
+878 
-883 DTPLENALEHSSVD
+883 
-897 PSGADGEARQDDAT
+897 GAT
-911 EADALPGDD
+911 PGDNAD
-920 PEPTPV
+920 PVPV
-926 EATRP
+926 EAPQRMNAAVP
-931 INVSVPGIVESI
+931 SVVESI

-950 RRAAAI
+950 RRATAL
-956 ASAMNADA
+956 ASAMNTEA
-964 TLPVAASAPEVAG
+964 TPPVAASAPE
-977 PPAADAGGHDV
+977 AADPHAGDAIAGGGHDV
-988 SVEREQVLAPPRGN
+988 SVEREQVLALPRGN
-1002 GHDNGAELLEIP
+1002 GRDSDAELLEIP

>member
-1 MRRSEPNTSVHSSKG
+1 
-16 RLVVTRVAEAVA
+16 
-28 QVVAVCHE
+28 
-36 QFRSDPCPEAFEEAE
+36 
-51 LRVRE
+51 
-56 TMNALACEL
+56 
-65 LGAVIEKRDDGAS
+65 
-78 RIERDGQSWF
+78 
-88 RVAATPRTIMTSLG
+88 
-102 PLTYR
+102 
-107 RARYRTSTA
+107 
-116 PAHGGLPGAVTAAI
+116 
-130 YSTVLARPSRS
+130 
-141 GPTRFRYAG
+141 
-150 ESQSLSRRRARAD
+150 
-163 AEEGVPARFRIHAIP
+163 
-178 ETDMHDPERDIRDIP
+178 MHDPEHEIRDIP
-193 LSQLELSPDNVR
+193 LSQLELSSDNVR

-210 DSAFTELKASIAAHG
+210 ASAFTELKASIAAHG
-225 LLENLIAHAMGL
+225 LLENLIARAMEPGPD
-237 GADGIGRYAVIAGGR
+237 GAARYAVIAGGR

-258 ALAAEGTLDEDHPVP
+258 ALAAKGGLDENHSVP
-273 CRMIGDIVTAEEVS
+273 CRMIGSIVAAEEVS

-362 TTNQARQS
+362 TTDQAHQTV
-370 AVWET
+370 VWEA

-393 EDRVPATSAIVRFVG
+393 EDRVSATSAIARFVG
-408 IEAYEATGG
+408 IESYEAAGG
-417 KIDRDLFAEED
+417 RIDRDLFAEED

-438 LLNKLAIDSLQVA
+438 LLNKLAMDNLQAA

-482 PAEPTDGEK
+482 PAEPTDGET
-491 AEIERLRTRND
+491 AEIERLRTRNG

-510 GWTEELVEEADANE
+510 GWTEELVEEAESNE

-531 ATIEARAVY
+531 ATIDARAVY

-575 ESNDANMAG
+575 EPGDAAAG
-584 QDDTGDGESASSSIE
+584 HGDTSDEKNTISGIDETHAFH
-599 APTLA
+599 PTFV
-604 APLASLGDAEAEAR
+604 APLASPGDAEAEAR

-653 LLFQLARGVFASGY
+653 LLFQLARSVFTSGY

-705 RATQKLDWTGLSDT
+705 RAAQKLDWTGLPDD

-774 RGNRDQLWTADLLWS
+774 RGNRDQVWTADLLWS

-798 VARET
+798 IARGT
-803 LGETWAQAEAKH
+803 LGETWAQAEAKQ

-829 HGGDV
+829 HGNGV
-834 PAGVTAE
+834 PAGVTAD

-858 TGAVDDS
+858 TGTVDDS
-865 ALADDEG
+865 ASADDEG

-878 QPSKI
+878 QPTVA
-883 DTPLENALEHSSVD
+883 DTPLGDAPEDAGDNADGGAD
-897 PSGADGEARQDDAT
+897 PSGADSDASQS
-911 EADALPGDD
+911 GD
-920 PEPTPV
+920 PEAGAPADNVADPAPA
-926 EATRP
+926 EAQQP
-931 INVSVPGIVESI
+931 MNAGDQSVVESI
-943 DAPAVAE
+943 EAPAVAD
-950 RRAAAI
+950 RRAAAL
-956 ASAMNADA
+956 ASAVNADA
-964 TLPVAASAPEVAG
+964 APPVTASAPEAVD
-977 PPAADAGGHDV
+977 PPAGDAGAGSHDV
-988 SVEREQVLAPPRGN
+988 SVEPEQVMAPPRGN
-1002 GHDNGAELLEIP
+1002 GHDNKAELLEIP

>member
-1 MRRSEPNTSVHSSKG
+1 
-16 RLVVTRVAEAVA
+16 
-28 QVVAVCHE
+28 
-36 QFRSDPCPEAFEEAE
+36 
-51 LRVRE
+51 
-56 TMNALACEL
+56 
-65 LGAVIEKRDDGAS
+65 
-78 RIERDGQSWF
+78 
-88 RVAATPRTIMTSLG
+88 
-102 PLTYR
+102 
-107 RARYRTSTA
+107 
-116 PAHGGLPGAVTAAI
+116 
-130 YSTVLARPSRS
+130 
-141 GPTRFRYAG
+141 
-150 ESQSLSRRRARAD
+150 
-163 AEEGVPARFRIHAIP
+163 
-178 ETDMHDPERDIRDIP
+178 MHDPERAIPDIP
-193 LSQLELSPDNVR
+193 LSQLELSPGNVR

-225 LLENLIAHAMGL
+225 LLENLIARSMGP
-237 GADGIGRYAVIAGGR
+237 GADGPGRYAVIAGGR

-258 ALAAEGTLDEDHPVP
+258 ALAAEGALDDDHPVP
-273 CRMIGDIVTAEEVS
+273 CRMIGSIVAAEEVS

-348 AGEIDLDTLMAFAV
+348 ADAIDLDTLMAFAV
-362 TTNQARQS
+362 TTDHAHQS

-393 EDRVPATSAIVRFVG
+393 EDRVSANSAIARFVG
-408 IEAYEATGG
+408 TEAYEAAGG
-417 KIDRDLFAEED
+417 RIDRDLFAEED
-428 ERGIWFDDPD
+428 ERGTWFDDPD
-438 LLNKLAIDSLQVA
+438 LLNKLAMGSLQAA

-482 PAEPTDGEK
+482 PAEPTDKEK

-510 GWTEELVEEADANE
+510 GWTEELVEEAEGNE
-524 TRLDEIE
+524 ERLDEIE

-546 IAGCIATVGNDG
+546 IAGCIVTIGNDA

-566 VRPEDMPAR
+566 VKPEDMPAR
-575 ESNDANMAG
+575 ESGEAG
-584 QDDTGDGESASSSIE
+584 AGGHDDTADGEDTFSGID
-599 APTLA
+599 APTFV
-604 APLASLGDAEAEAR
+604 APLASPGDVEAEAR

-653 LLFQLARGVFASGY
+653 LLFQLARGVFTSGY
-667 HDDALDIRATETPD
+667 HDDALDIRAAETPD

-690 AFGTINVGEKHLEID
+690 AFGNINVGEKHLEID
-705 RATQKLDWTGLSDT
+705 RAAQKLDWTGLPDT

-728 PERDKRTLFASCVA
+728 PEQDKRTLFASCVA

-762 VARLDI
+762 VARLGI

-774 RGNRDQLWTADLLWS
+774 RGNRDQLWAADLLWS

-798 VARET
+798 IARET
-803 LGETWAQAEAKH
+803 LGETWAQAEAKQ
-815 KKADIAKAMQDAFA
+815 KKAEIAKAMQDAFA
-829 HGGDV
+829 HGDDV

-858 TGAVDDS
+858 TGTV
-865 ALADDEG
+865 DDEG
-872 TTAPEP
+872 AASDEATTAPEP
-878 QPSKI
+878 QPVAAN
-883 DTPLENALEHSSVD
+883 TPVDDAAEGSGDDADGGAD
-897 PSGADGEARQDDAT
+897 PSGADSDTSQSG
-911 EADALPGDD
+911 D
-920 PEPTPV
+920 PEAGAPADNVADPAPA
-926 EATRP
+926 EAQQP
-931 INVSVPGIVESI
+931 MNAHVHSVVESI
-943 DAPAVAE
+943 DAPAVAD
-950 RRAAAI
+950 RRAAAL
-956 ASAMNADA
+956 ASAVNADA
-964 TLPVAASAPEVAG
+964 APPVAASAPEATGAG
-977 PPAADAGGHDV
+977 DHDAMRITIAGGGSNV
-988 SVEREQVLAPPRGN
+988 SVEREQVLAPPRGK
-1002 GHDNGAELLEIP
+1002 GRDDNAGLLEIP

>member
-1 MRRSEPNTSVHSSKG
+1 
-16 RLVVTRVAEAVA
+16 
-28 QVVAVCHE
+28 
-36 QFRSDPCPEAFEEAE
+36 
-51 LRVRE
+51 
-56 TMNALACEL
+56 
-65 LGAVIEKRDDGAS
+65 
-78 RIERDGQSWF
+78 
-88 RVAATPRTIMTSLG
+88 
-102 PLTYR
+102 
-107 RARYRTSTA
+107 
-116 PAHGGLPGAVTAAI
+116 
-130 YSTVLARPSRS
+130 
-141 GPTRFRYAG
+141 
-150 ESQSLSRRRARAD
+150 
-163 AEEGVPARFRIHAIP
+163 
-178 ETDMHDPERDIRDIP
+178 MHDPKRDIRDIP

-225 LLENLIAHAMGL
+225 LLENLIARAMEPGT
-237 GADGIGRYAVIAGGR
+237 DGPGRYAVIAGGR
-252 RLAAMQ
+252 RLAVMQ
-258 ALAAEGTLDEDHPVP
+258 ALAAEGALDEDHAVP
-273 CRMIGDIVTAEEVS
+273 CRMIGDIVAAEEVS

-348 AGEIDLDTLMAFAV
+348 AGEIDLETLMAFAV
-362 TTNQARQS
+362 TTDQARQS

-393 EDRVPATSAIVRFVG
+393 EDRVSATSAIARFVG
-408 IEAYEATGG
+408 LEAYEAAGG

-428 ERGIWFDDPD
+428 ERGIWFENPD
-438 LLNKLAIDSLQVA
+438 LLNKLATDSLQA
-451 ARELE
+451 ATRELE

-463 ARLDVDWSATAAF
+463 ARRDVDWSATANF

-482 PAEPTDGEK
+482 AAEPTDEET

-524 TRLDEIE
+524 TRLDEVEAMIE
-531 ATIEARAVY
+531 ASAVY

-575 ESNDANMAG
+575 EAG
-584 QDDTGDGESASSSIE
+584 TAGHDDTGDEENIISGID
-599 APTLA
+599 APKFV
-604 APLASLGDAEAEAR
+604 APLASPGDAEAEAR

-653 LLFQLARGVFASGY
+653 LLFQLARSVFTSGY
-667 HDDALDIRATETPD
+667 HDDALDIRATKTPD

-690 AFGTINVGEKHLEID
+690 DFRDINVGEKHLEID
-705 RATQKLDWTGLSDT
+705 RAAQKLDWTGLSDT

-728 PERDKRTLFASCVA
+728 PEQDKRTLLASCVA

-774 RGNRDQLWTADLLWS
+774 RGNRDQVWTADLLWS

-798 VARET
+798 IARET
-803 LGETWAQAEAKH
+803 LGETWAQAETKQ
-815 KKADIAKAMQDAFA
+815 KKAEIAKAVQDAFA
-829 HGGDV
+829 HGDDV

-858 TGAVDDS
+858 TCADDDS

-872 TTAPEP
+872 TTAPEQ

-883 DTPLENALEHSSVD
+883 DMPSVHALEHSSVA
-897 PSGADGEARQDDAT
+897 PSGADGETRQDDAT

-926 EATRP
+926 EATRRP
-931 INVSVPGIVESI
+931 MNVSVPCIVESI

-950 RRAAAI
+950 RRAAAL

-964 TLPVAASAPEVAG
+964 TLPVAASAPEAAG
-977 PPAADAGGHDV
+977 PPTAYAGGHDV
-988 SVEREQVLAPPRGN
+988 SVGREQVLAPPRGN
-1002 GHDNGAELLEIP
+1002 GHDNGSELLMMP

>member
-1 MRRSEPNTSVHSSKG
+1 
-16 RLVVTRVAEAVA
+16 
-28 QVVAVCHE
+28 
-36 QFRSDPCPEAFEEAE
+36 
-51 LRVRE
+51 
-56 TMNALACEL
+56 
-65 LGAVIEKRDDGAS
+65 
-78 RIERDGQSWF
+78 
-88 RVAATPRTIMTSLG
+88 
-102 PLTYR
+102 
-107 RARYRTSTA
+107 
-116 PAHGGLPGAVTAAI
+116 
-130 YSTVLARPSRS
+130 
-141 GPTRFRYAG
+141 
-150 ESQSLSRRRARAD
+150 
-163 AEEGVPARFRIHAIP
+163 
-178 ETDMHDPERDIRDIP
+178 MHDPERDIRDIP

-210 DSAFTELKASIAAHG
+210 YSAFTELKASIAAHG
-225 LLENLIAHAMGL
+225 LLENLIARAMEPGTDCV
-237 GADGIGRYAVIAGGR
+237 ARYAVIAGGR

-258 ALAAEGTLDEDHPVP
+258 ALAAEGALEEDHPVP
-273 CRMIGDIVTAEEVS
+273 CRMIGGIVAAEEVS

-362 TTNQARQS
+362 TTDQARQN

-375 VSQQGYRPG
+375 VGQQGYRPG

-408 IEAYEATGG
+408 LEAYEAAGG
-417 KIDRDLFAEED
+417 RIDRDLFAEED

-438 LLNKLAIDSLQVA
+438 LLNKLAMDSLQAA

-510 GWTEELVEEADANE
+510 GWTEELVEEAESNE

-531 ATIEARAVY
+531 AMIEARAVY

-575 ESNDANMAG
+575 ESGDADAAG
-584 QDDTGDGESASSSIE
+584 HDDTGDGENTISGID
-599 APTLA
+599 APTFV
-604 APLASLGDAEAEAR
+604 APLASPGDAEAEAR

-653 LLFQLARGVFASGY
+653 LLFQLARSVFTSGY

-690 AFGTINVGEKHLEID
+690 AFGDINVGEKHLEID
-705 RATQKLDWTGLSDT
+705 WAGLSDA

-742 RTLKG
+742 RMLKG

-774 RGNRDQLWTADLLWS
+774 RDNRYQVWTADLLWS

-798 VARET
+798 IARET
-803 LGETWAQAEAKH
+803 LGETWAQAEAKQ
-815 KKADIAKAMQDAFA
+815 KKADIAKAMGDAFA
-829 HGGDV
+829 HGNGV

-858 TGAVDDS
+858 TGNVDDRAS
-865 ALADDEG
+865 ADDEG

-883 DTPLENALEHSSVD
+883 DTPSVDALEHSSVD
-897 PSGADGEARQDDAT
+897 PSGPDSEAPQDDAT
-911 EADALPGDD
+911 EANALRGDD

-926 EATRP
+926 EAQQPMNAR
-931 INVSVPGIVESI
+931 VHSVVESI
-943 DAPAVAE
+943 DAPAAAK
-950 RRAAAI
+950 RRAAAL
-956 ASAMNADA
+956 ASAVNADA
-964 TLPVAASAPEVAG
+964 TP
-977 PPAADAGGHDV
+977 

>member
-1 MRRSEPNTSVHSSKG
+1 
-16 RLVVTRVAEAVA
+16 
-28 QVVAVCHE
+28 
-36 QFRSDPCPEAFEEAE
+36 
-51 LRVRE
+51 
-56 TMNALACEL
+56 
-65 LGAVIEKRDDGAS
+65 
-78 RIERDGQSWF
+78 
-88 RVAATPRTIMTSLG
+88 
-102 PLTYR
+102 
-107 RARYRTSTA
+107 
-116 PAHGGLPGAVTAAI
+116 
-130 YSTVLARPSRS
+130 
-141 GPTRFRYAG
+141 
-150 ESQSLSRRRARAD
+150 
-163 AEEGVPARFRIHAIP
+163 
-178 ETDMHDPERDIRDIP
+178 MHDPERDISDIP

-225 LLENLIAHAMGL
+225 LLENLIARSTGP
-237 GADGIGRYAVIAGGR
+237 GADGIGRYSVIAGGR

-258 ALAAEGTLDEDHPVP
+258 ALAAEGALDEDHPVP
-273 CRMIGDIVTAEEVS
+273 CRMIGDIVAAEEVS

-308 LADAGSTAAAIA
+308 LTDAGSTAAAIA

-362 TTNQARQS
+362 TTDQARQS

-384 AWQIKRLLT
+384 AWQIKRMLT
-393 EDRVPATSAIVRFVG
+393 EDRVSATSAIARFVG
-408 IEAYEATGG
+408 IETYEAAGG
-417 KIDRDLFAEED
+417 QIDRDLFAEED

-438 LLNKLAIDSLQVA
+438 LLNKLAMDSLQAA

-463 ARLDVDWSATAAF
+463 ARLDVDWSATASF

-482 PAEPTDGEK
+482 PAEPTDEEK

-575 ESNDANMAG
+575 EAGDAAAAG
-584 QDDTGDGESASSSIE
+584 HADTADGEENTISGID
-599 APTLA
+599 APTFV
-604 APLASLGDAEAEAR
+604 APLASPGDAEAEAR

-653 LLFQLARGVFASGY
+653 LLFQLARSVFTSGY
-667 HDDALDIRATETPD
+667 HDAALDIRAAETPD

-705 RATQKLDWTGLSDT
+705 CAAQKLDWTGLPEV

-757 EVEAT
+757 EVEAS
-762 VARLDI
+762 VARLGI

-774 RGNRDQLWTADLLWS
+774 RGNHDQVWTADLLWS

-798 VARET
+798 IARET
-803 LGETWAQAEAKH
+803 LGETWAQAEAKQ

-829 HGGDV
+829 HGDGV
-834 PAGVTAE
+834 PAGITAE
-841 GRAAAIAWTPP
+841 GRTAAIAWTPP

-858 TGAVDDS
+858 TGAADDS

-872 TTAPEP
+872 TTAPEQ

-883 DTPLENALEHSSVD
+883 DMPSVDALEPSSVD

-926 EATRP
+926 ETTRRP
-931 INVSVPGIVESI
+931 MNVSVPCIVESI

-950 RRAAAI
+950 RRAAAL

-964 TLPVAASAPEVAG
+964 TLPVAASAPEAAG
-977 PPAADAGGHDV
+977 PPAAGAGDHDV

-1014 AFLRRG
+1014 AFLRRS

>member
-1 MRRSEPNTSVHSSKG
+1 
-16 RLVVTRVAEAVA
+16 
-28 QVVAVCHE
+28 
-36 QFRSDPCPEAFEEAE
+36 
-51 LRVRE
+51 
-56 TMNALACEL
+56 
-65 LGAVIEKRDDGAS
+65 
-78 RIERDGQSWF
+78 
-88 RVAATPRTIMTSLG
+88 
-102 PLTYR
+102 
-107 RARYRTSTA
+107 
-116 PAHGGLPGAVTAAI
+116 
-130 YSTVLARPSRS
+130 
-141 GPTRFRYAG
+141 
-150 ESQSLSRRRARAD
+150 
-163 AEEGVPARFRIHAIP
+163 
-178 ETDMHDPERDIRDIP
+178 MHDPERDIRDIP
-193 LSQLELSPDNVR
+193 LSQLELSPCNVR

-210 DSAFTELKASIAAHG
+210 ASAFTELKASIAAHG
-225 LLENLIAHAMGL
+225 LLENLIARSMGP

-258 ALAAEGTLDEDHPVP
+258 ALAAEGALEEGHPVP
-273 CRMIGDIVTAEEVS
+273 CRMIGGIVAAEEVS

-308 LADAGSTAAAIA
+308 LADAGGTAAAIA

-348 AGEIDLDTLMAFAV
+348 AGEIDLETLMAFAV
-362 TTNQARQS
+362 TTDHARQN

-393 EDRVPATSAIVRFVG
+393 EDRVLATSAIARFVG
-408 IEAYEATGG
+408 IEAYEAAGG
-417 KIDRDLFAEED
+417 RIDRDLFAEED

-438 LLNKLAIDSLQVA
+438 LLNKLAMDSLQAA
-451 ARELE
+451 ARELK

-463 ARLDVDWSATAAF
+463 ARLDVDWSATASF

-502 ELANMDDD
+502 ELASMDDD
-510 GWTEELVEEADANE
+510 GWTEELVEEAEANE
-524 TRLDEIE
+524 ERLDEIE
-531 ATIEARAVY
+531 AMIEARAVY

-566 VRPEDMPAR
+566 VRPEDMPAHAS
-575 ESNDANMAG
+575 EDADAAG
-584 QDDTGDGESASSSIE
+584 QDDTGDGDSTISGIE

-604 APLASLGDAEAEAR
+604 APLASPVDVEAEAR

-625 GLADDLRAIRT
+625 GLADDLRVIRT

-642 LACDFEAAFDL
+642 LACDFDAAFDL
-653 LLFQLARGVFASGY
+653 LLFQLARSVFTSGY
-667 HDDALDIRATETPD
+667 HDDALDIRAAETPD

-705 RATQKLDWTGLSDT
+705 RAAQELDWAGLPDD

-747 QLAFEPKARP
+747 QLAFEPKTRP

-768 DFAAAV
+768 DFASAV
-774 RGNRDQLWTADLLWS
+774 RGNRDQIWTADLLWS

-798 VARET
+798 IARET
-803 LGETWAQAEAKH
+803 LGETWAQAEAKQ

-829 HGGDV
+829 HGDGV

-858 TGAVDDS
+858 IGAVDGS
-865 ALADDEG
+865 GATDDIG

-878 QPSKI
+878 QPAAV
-883 DTPLENALEHSSVD
+883 DTPLGDAPEDDGDDANSGAD
-897 PSGADGEARQDDAT
+897 PSGADAETPEAGNPQVG
-911 EADALPGDD
+911 ALPDNDAD
-920 PEPTPV
+920 PAPV
-926 EATRP
+926 EAP
-931 INVSVPGIVESI
+931 QPMNAGVQSVVESI

-950 RRAAAI
+950 RRAAAGDH
-956 ASAMNADA
+956 DA
-964 TLPVAASAPEVAG
+964 VRITI
-977 PPAADAGGHDV
+977 AGGGQDV
-988 SVEREQVLAPPRGN
+988 SAEREQVLAPPRGN
-1002 GHDNGAELLEIP
+1002 GHDNKAELLEIP

>member
-1 MRRSEPNTSVHSSKG
+1 M
-16 RLVVTRVAEAVA
+16 
-28 QVVAVCHE
+28 
-36 QFRSDPCPEAFEEAE
+36 
-51 LRVRE
+51 
-56 TMNALACEL
+56 
-65 LGAVIEKRDDGAS
+65 
-78 RIERDGQSWF
+78 
-88 RVAATPRTIMTSLG
+88 
-102 PLTYR
+102 
-107 RARYRTSTA
+107 
-116 PAHGGLPGAVTAAI
+116 
-130 YSTVLARPSRS
+130 
-141 GPTRFRYAG
+141 
-150 ESQSLSRRRARAD
+150 
-163 AEEGVPARFRIHAIP
+163 
-178 ETDMHDPERDIRDIP
+178 
-193 LSQLELSPDNVR
+193 
-205 KTPAD
+205 
-210 DSAFTELKASIAAHG
+210 
-225 LLENLIAHAMGL
+225 
-237 GADGIGRYAVIAGGR
+237 
-252 RLAAMQ
+252 
-258 ALAAEGTLDEDHPVP
+258 
-273 CRMIGDIVTAEEVS
+273 
-287 LAENSVRAAMHPA
+287 
-300 DQVEAFRR
+300 
-308 LADAGSTAAAIA
+308 
-320 ARFGVSERTVEK
+320 
-332 RLRLGNAAP
+332 
-341 VLLEAYR
+341 
-348 AGEIDLDTLMAFAV
+348 
-362 TTNQARQS
+362 
-370 AVWET
+370 
-375 VSQQGYRPG
+375 
-384 AWQIKRLLT
+384 
-393 EDRVPATSAIVRFVG
+393 
-408 IEAYEATGG
+408 
-417 KIDRDLFAEED
+417 
-428 ERGIWFDDPD
+428 
-438 LLNKLAIDSLQVA
+438 DSLQAA

-463 ARLDVDWSATAAF
+463 ARLDVDWSATAIF

-482 PAEPTDGEK
+482 PAEPTDEEK
-491 AEIERLRTRND
+491 AEIERLRTRNG

-531 ATIEARAVY
+531 AMIEARAVY

-575 ESNDANMAG
+575 EAG
-584 QDDTGDGESASSSIE
+584 EAGAGGHDDTGDEENIISGID
-599 APTLA
+599 APTLV
-604 APLASLGDAEAEAR
+604 APLASPGDAEAEAR

-653 LLFQLARGVFASGY
+653 LLFQLARSVFTSGY

-690 AFGTINVGEKHLEID
+690 AFGDINVGEKHLEID
-705 RATQKLDWTGLSDT
+705 RAAQKLDWTGLSDT

-762 VARLDI
+762 VARLDT

-774 RGNRDQLWTADLLWS
+774 RGNRDQVWTADLLWS

-798 VARET
+798 IARET
-803 LGETWAQAEAKH
+803 LGEAWAQAEAKQ
-815 KKADIAKAMQDAFA
+815 KKAAIAKAMQEAFA
-829 HGGDV
+829 HGDGV

-858 TGAVDDS
+858 TGTVDDS
-865 ALADDEG
+865 GAADDPG

-883 DTPLENALEHSSVD
+883 DTPSVDALEHSSVD
-897 PSGADGEARQDDAT
+897 PSAANGEAPQDDAT
-911 EADALPGDD
+911 QADALPGDD

-931 INVSVPGIVESI
+931 VNVSAPGIVESI

-950 RRAAAI
+950 RRAAAL
-956 ASAMNADA
+956 ASAANADA
-964 TLPVAASAPEVAG
+964 TPPVAASAPEVAG

-1002 GHDNGAELLEIP
+1002 GHDNGAALLEIP
-1014 AFLRRG
+1014 TFLRRG